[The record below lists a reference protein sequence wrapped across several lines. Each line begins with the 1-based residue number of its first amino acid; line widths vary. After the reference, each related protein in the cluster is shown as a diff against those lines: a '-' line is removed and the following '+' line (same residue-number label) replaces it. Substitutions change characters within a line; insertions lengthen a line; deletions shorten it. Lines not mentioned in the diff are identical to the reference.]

1 VSSQR
6 GLWHHTKVG
15 ADGSESATPPSSQR
29 IAKVGNSPQSP
40 DIERL
45 RRNLDTY
52 MSEKG
57 LRTTEQ
63 RKLIVTT
70 FLESRSH
77 STVEELL
84 ARVRAA
90 DPKVGYA
97 TVYRTMKMLSEGGL
111 ANELHFGDGA
121 TRYEI
126 ADEDAH
132 HDHLI
137 CVDCGHIIEFEEP
150 LIEELQERIAAGYGF
165 RVTHHK
171 HELYGHCG
179 DSDACQSRRD
189 RSQSQSIR

>member
-1 VSSQR
+1 
-6 GLWHHTKVG
+6 
-15 ADGSESATPPSSQR
+15 
-29 IAKVGNSPQSP
+29 
-40 DIERL
+40 
-45 RRNLDTY
+45 
-52 MSEKG
+52 MSTKG

-70 FLESRSH
+70 FLECRAH

-84 ARVRAA
+84 ALVRAA
-90 DPKVGYA
+90 DPKIGYA

-126 ADEDAH
+126 ADEGTH

-137 CVDCGHIIEFEEP
+137 CVECGRIIEFEEP
-150 LIEELQERIAAGYGF
+150 LIEELQERIARSHGF
-165 RVTHHK
+165 MVTHHK

-179 DSDACQSRRD
+179 DREECKRRRD
-189 RSQSQSIR
+189 GAPS